1 MVIDRRASEN
11 SKSVAPF
18 ATQIM
23 RLQVHSRALGSNIK
37 IAAHLRVTIS
47 LPHLSPSFSLSL
59 NLFLCFSLSLSYVRS
74 QCYTVKV
81 AIQNAAFPI
90 RNPRRFLR

>member
-47 LPHLSPSFSLSL
+47 LPHLSPSFSLSIS
-59 NLFLCFSLSLSYVRS
+59 FSVSLSLSYVRS